1 MHRVKSQALH
11 IRVLSALTAS
21 KHDVLGSNEGFI
33 ASLA

>member
-1 MHRVKSQALH
+1 MHRVKSQAMH
-11 IRVLSALTAS
+11 IRALSTLTAS